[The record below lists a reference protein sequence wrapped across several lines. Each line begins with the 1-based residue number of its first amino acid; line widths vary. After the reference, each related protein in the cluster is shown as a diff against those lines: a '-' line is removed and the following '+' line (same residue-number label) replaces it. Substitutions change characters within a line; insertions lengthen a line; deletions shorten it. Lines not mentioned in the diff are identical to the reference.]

1 MAGTTAPPCLYPA
14 LLGAC
19 SDESVPPPCFN
30 SDVRIFQ
37 GSEMKTQSTETT
49 EMLSSDRRN
58 AACFH
63 MKQCWHCCGLTVHS
77 RGTEEPEAGL
87 ERLPTF
93 GKVSETVHKQSNE
106 RKQTD
111 SILFVT
117 RSWSETSTK
126 APFSSPVCCH
136 WQYLSCILL
145 PSSRC
150 CTDKPIMQK
159 KAQQTQKCM
168 PFWLHKY

>member
-1 MAGTTAPPCLYPA
+1 MCILAGTTAPPCLYPA

-87 ERLPTF
+87 ERLPTL
-93 GKVSETVHKQSNE
+93 GKSVKRCINNQMKENKL
-106 RKQTD
+106 
-111 SILFVT
+111 I
-117 RSWSETSTK
+117 
-126 APFSSPVCCH
+126 PF
-136 WQYLSCILL
+136 YLSHGADPKPPQRLSFQPCLL
-145 PSSRC
+145 SL
-150 CTDKPIMQK
+150 
-159 KAQQTQKCM
+159 AV
-168 PFWLHKY
+168 FELHSFTI